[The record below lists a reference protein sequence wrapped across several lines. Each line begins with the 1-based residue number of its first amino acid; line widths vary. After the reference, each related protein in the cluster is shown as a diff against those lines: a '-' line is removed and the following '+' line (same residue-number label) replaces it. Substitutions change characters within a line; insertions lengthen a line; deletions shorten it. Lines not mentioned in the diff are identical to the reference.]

1 MYVAET
7 TRRYPVGQLPLG
19 TDWQSAESEPCI
31 VVSDDG
37 VKRRQQALKPRY

>member
-7 TRRYPVGQLPLG
+7 THRYPVGQLPLG
-19 TDWQSAESEPCI
+19 TDWQSAGSKPCI

-37 VKRRQQALKPRY
+37 MKRRQQAPKPCY

>member
-19 TDWQSAESEPCI
+19 TDWPSAGSEPCI
-31 VVSDDG
+31 VVRDG
-37 VKRRQQALKPRY
+37 GMKRRQQALKPRY